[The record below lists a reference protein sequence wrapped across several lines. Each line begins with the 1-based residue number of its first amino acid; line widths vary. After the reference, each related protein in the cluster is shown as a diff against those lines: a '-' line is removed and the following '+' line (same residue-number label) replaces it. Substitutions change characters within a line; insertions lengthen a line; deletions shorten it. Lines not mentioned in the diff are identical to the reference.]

1 MRLGSCV
8 PWFLGPQ
15 FLSWGYGKPSIGT
28 SLGQARTHKHHTRGA
43 RQHSEKP
50 SMAGGWD
57 GRATVASI
65 LGHRDPPQP
74 CLHLVHLRGKLIFRA
89 LLGHGLWVP

>member
-1 MRLGSCV
+1 MRLESCM

-15 FLSWGYGKPSIGT
+15 FLSWGCGEPSVGI
-28 SLGQARTHKHHTRGA
+28 SLGQARTHKDHTCGA
-43 RQHSEKP
+43 RQPSEEL

-65 LGHRDPPQP
+65 LGHRDLPRP
-74 CLHLVHLRGKLIFRA
+74 CLYLVHLRGKLI
-89 LLGHGLWVP
+89 L

>member
-1 MRLGSCV
+1 MRLQSCV

-15 FLSWGYGKPSIGT
+15 FLSWGCGKPSIGT

-50 SMAGGWD
+50 SVASGWD
-57 GRATVASI
+57 GRATMASI
-65 LGHRDPPQP
+65 LGHRDLLQP
-74 CLHLVHLRGKLIFRA
+74 CLYLVHLRGKLIFRA